1 MCKIFDLEKKI
12 KEVIDDLK
20 GLCSSY
26 GLSNQAA
33 EEVIITNVFLY
44 KFLNDKFMSNVK
56 KFAEDMDVDYKEILT
71 NSDGLLDAFRDVNSM
86 EVQFN
91 YEDTIE
97 YLIQHLNDSDF
108 YKQFDETLVRIS
120 SYDRNQVY
128 AIETAEGTK
137 KVLFEN
143 ITSAVENKNTFVQS
157 IFNIIAS
164 ERFDFSG
171 AFDSNF
177 DFYSTIFEYL
187 IKDYNVASG
196 VYAEYFT
203 PQSVSNIIAQILVK
217 MSPVEDTYY
226 EIYDPSAGSGSLV
239 LHLANALDKRENGDK
254 KARVF
259 TQDISN
265 KSTRFLRLN
274 MILNDMRD
282 SLDNIVQGDTLLN
295 PYHFAEKHVATSGL
309 KQFDYITS
317 NPPFKTDF
325 SSTRDSIES
334 KWQETDRF
342 FAGLPK
348 IPNKKKESMAIY
360 TTFMQHILY
369 SLKEDGKAAIVV
381 PTGFITAQS
390 GIELKIRQK
399 LIDKKWLK
407 GVVSM
412 PSNIFANTGT
422 NVSVIFID
430 KSNGDDSVILM
441 DASNLGEK
449 VKDGKNQKTVLS
461 GEEVEKI
468 INTFV
473 NKEVVDDFS
482 VVVSNEDIKEK
493 NYSFSA
499 GQYFEVKIDY
509 VDISQE
515 EYDKMI
521 EDFNSDFATYVA
533 ETLAFQKSIKEQLE
547 ILNLR
552 ENMGV

>member
-33 EEVIITNVFLY
+33 EEVVITNIFLY
-44 KFLNDKFMSNVK
+44 KFLNDKFMYNVK
-56 KFAEDMDVDYKEILT
+56 KFASDMGLDYKEVLNNT
-71 NSDGLLDAFRDVNSM
+71 DSMLDAFLDVSM
-86 EVQFN
+86 EVKFN

-97 YLIQHLNDSDF
+97 CLINKQNDSEF
-108 YKQFDETLVRIS
+108 YKLFDDTLIRIS
-120 SYDRNQVY
+120 NYDRNQIY

-137 KVLFEN
+137 KALFETVTN
-143 ITSAVENKNTFVQS
+143 ALDGSNKNAFVRS
-157 IFNIIAS
+157 IFNIITA
-164 ERFDFSG
+164 EKFDFSS

-203 PQSVSNIIAQILVK
+203 PQAVSNIIAQILVK
-217 MSPVEDTYY
+217 MSPVEDKLY

-239 LHLANALDKRENGDK
+239 LHLANALGKRENGEQ

-282 SLDNIVQGDTLLN
+282 SLDNIIQGDTLLS
-295 PYHFAEKHVATSGL
+295 PAHYATKHEPITGL

-325 SSTRDSIES
+325 SSTRDSIEGAW
-334 KWQETDRF
+334 KETDRF

-399 LIDKKWLK
+399 LIDNKWLK

-449 VKDGKNQKTVLS
+449 VKDGKNQRTVLS
-461 GEEVEKI
+461 NDEVNKI

-473 NKEVVDDFS
+473 NKEVVEDFS
-482 VVVSNEDIKEK
+482 VVVSNDDIKEK

-521 EDFNSDFATYVA
+521 EDFNNDFAAYVA
-533 ETLAFQKSIKEQLE
+533 ETLAFQASIKEQLE
-547 ILNLR
+547 GLR
-552 ENMGV
+552 VNEKE